1 MYPVKQTKAID
12 KITRTMPQA
21 RPGTPESP
29 SYASSVKSHMNKS
42 HDATSATWSSE
53 SRSQGLNFAAI
64 HSEETDAAVA
74 TIALVERLL
83 KKTRR
88 EVSHSRTR
96 MRYTPY
102 QYVCGSYFS
111 KVCCME
117 RTNGDGDLTFKAG
130 PTPDRIC
137 VKLGR

>member
-1 MYPVKQTKAID
+1 MD
-12 KITRTMPQA
+12 KVTRMMPQA

-42 HDATSATWSSE
+42 HDATSATRSSE

-74 TIALVERLL
+74 TIALVDRFV

-88 EVSHSRTR
+88 EVSHSRTN

-102 QYVCGSYFS
+102 HHVLGSYFS

-117 RTNGDGDLTFKAG
+117 RTNGDGDFTFEAG
-130 PTPDRIC
+130 PTPDGIC
-137 VKLGR
+137 FKLGR